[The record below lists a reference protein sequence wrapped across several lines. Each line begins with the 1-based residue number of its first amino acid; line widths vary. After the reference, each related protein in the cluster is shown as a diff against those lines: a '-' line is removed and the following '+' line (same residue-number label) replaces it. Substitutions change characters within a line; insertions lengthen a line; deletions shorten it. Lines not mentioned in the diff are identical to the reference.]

1 MAMFPLMVKS
11 RWGHQSKRDFTKKA
25 RKQGQKANKVP
36 ATSKMFHLAFY
47 NKITKANETISWR
60 NFYFDDDIEA
70 YNNMYSYIKNTNDK
84 DNQTSNEKNKG
95 MKLL

>member
-36 ATSKMFHLAFY
+36 ATTKMFHLAFCA
-47 NKITKANETISWR
+47 TP
-60 NFYFDDDIEA
+60 
-70 YNNMYSYIKNTNDK
+70 
-84 DNQTSNEKNKG
+84 
-95 MKLL
+95 LLFVMEQFL